1 MENSMEEGL
10 LNNNSAPDNEAPD
23 FNNPPLRRMRT
34 SLVNRRRME
43 EVQQLET
50 HSKYAQVFLKDAI
63 WYSILITYLCICYFV
78 PTLFG
83 LSRSPECEM
92 KTGYANAMFG
102 MVVIGT
108 QAIIRI
114 LFLLGYLFK
123 RVTSPVPSVTE
134 YVQKQVLVVSI
145 IDGLVTLIGW
155 TVFFYWS
162 QALWGHI
169 GSSQTC
175 TEGRNLWDFVN
186 WLMIL
191 SVTVW
196 PTIFMTILLLVGIC
210 CLPCI
215 ISGIKE
221 YLRSSREE
229 RAKKFEVIDHMIK
242 KKYNADDFAQ
252 HKECA
257 ICMCEF
263 GEDDNVSP
271 LPCNTNHYF
280 HAECIEHWIKEN
292 PSCPMCRTPIT
303 PEALEELS
311 KKLDN

>member
-102 MVVIGT
+102 IVVIGT
-108 QAIIRI
+108 QAFIRI

-134 YVQKQVLVVSI
+134 YVQKQVVVVSI

>member
-1 MENSMEEGL
+1 
-10 LNNNSAPDNEAPD
+10 
-23 FNNPPLRRMRT
+23 MRT
-34 SLVNRRRME
+34 SMVNRRRME
-43 EVQQLET
+43 EVQQLEAV
-50 HSKYAQVFLKDAI
+50 SKYVRVFVKDSI
-63 WYSILITYLCICYFV
+63 WYSILISYFCVCYFV
-78 PTLFG
+78 PNLLGAT
-83 LSRSPECEM
+83 RSEECEM
-92 KTGYANAMFG
+92 KTGLANALFG
-102 MVVIGT
+102 IVVIGT
-108 QAIIRI
+108 QLFIRI
-114 LFLLGYLFK
+114 AFLLGYLCK
-123 RVTSPVPSVTE
+123 RVTSPVASVTE
-134 YVQKQVLVVSI
+134 YVKQKVIIVSV
-145 IDGLVTLIGW
+145 IDGIVVLIGW

-169 GSSQTC
+169 KSSSDC
-175 TEGRNLWDFVN
+175 TRGRNLWDFVN

-221 YLRSSREE
+221 YMRSSREE

-292 PSCPMCRTPIT
+292 PTCPMCRTPIT
-303 PEALEELS
+303 PDALEELS
-311 KKLDN
+311 KKLEK

>member
-1 MENSMEEGL
+1 M
-10 LNNNSAPDNEAPD
+10 
-23 FNNPPLRRMRT
+23 
-34 SLVNRRRME
+34 
-43 EVQQLET
+43 
-50 HSKYAQVFLKDAI
+50 
-63 WYSILITYLCICYFV
+63 
-78 PTLFG
+78 FG

-108 QAIIRI
+108 QAFIRI
-114 LFLLGYLFK
+114 VFLLGYLCK
-123 RVTSPVPSVTE
+123 RVTSPVASVTE
-134 YVQKQVLVVSI
+134 FVQQQVIVVSI
-145 IDGLVTLIGW
+145 IDGVVTLIGW

-271 LPCNTNHYF
+271 LPCNVNHYF

-292 PSCPMCRTPIT
+292 PTCPMCRTPIT
-303 PEALEELS
+303 PDALEELS
-311 KKLDN
+311 KKLDV